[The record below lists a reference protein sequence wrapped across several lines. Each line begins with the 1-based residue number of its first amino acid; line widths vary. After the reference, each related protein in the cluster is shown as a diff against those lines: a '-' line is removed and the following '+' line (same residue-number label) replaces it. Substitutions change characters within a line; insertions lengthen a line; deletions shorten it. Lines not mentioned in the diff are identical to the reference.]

1 MQWKVRLVV
10 LQAYQADL
18 LKDLDQGDDLSTEAP
33 SKHLSLAV
41 SKLIQSFLVLLREQV
56 HGERNRR
63 DATGLCSP
71 MDIQ

>member
-1 MQWKVRLVV
+1 MVP
-10 LQAYQADL
+10 QAYLADL
-18 LKDLDQGDDLSTEAP
+18 LKDLDQREDLSTEAS
-33 SKHLSLAV
+33 SKHLSLAA
-41 SKLIQSFLVLLREQV
+41 SKLIQSLLVRLREQF